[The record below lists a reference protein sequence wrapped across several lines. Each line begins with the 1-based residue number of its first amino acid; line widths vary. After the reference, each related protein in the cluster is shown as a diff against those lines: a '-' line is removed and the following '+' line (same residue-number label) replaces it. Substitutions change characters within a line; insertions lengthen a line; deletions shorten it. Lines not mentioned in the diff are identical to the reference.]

1 MPATKM
7 FSARLAASA
16 ARERHP
22 ELAARLERPNP
33 YICPSPFFENMFSL
47 GWDYRAE
54 VDLEAGH
61 GVVHLVH
68 NWKFGMPVPR
78 DAALNA
84 GEPMPVANFPAE
96 LRHKVERE
104 LDRESASMIAA
115 E

>member
-22 ELAARLERPNP
+22 DLAARLERLAP
-33 YICPSPFFENMFSL
+33 YMCPSLFFENMFSL

-61 GVVHLVH
+61 GIVHLVH
-68 NWKFGMPVPR
+68 NWKFGMPVR
-78 DAALNA
+78 QDAALND
-84 GEPMPVANFPAE
+84 GEPMPVAEFPAE

-104 LDRESASMIAA
+104 LGQDTARMIAA